1 MCSASRIP
9 SNADIAAVQHI
20 IRKVCFGAICCVQ
33 KQIHGMGFHIFQ
45 HNTAGLGH
53 KPVIGIRKSISGIMI
68 TYHIRVSD
76 DRQRSTPGA
85 VARSG
90 AQLQNLTFGDIK
102 DLNRHT
108 GYSAAVC
115 VNNFTGNSRILY
127 SQQGDIRLQLF
138 LIENRFFLRFLC
150 FLILLLF
157 LFFRLSK
164 RQIAFICDLCHFER
178 IQSCLCVLRKDV
190 DRYAAQH
197 HGKYQ
202 GHGHQS
208 VHKPAFHWCTSII
221 PKSLFAYAVLPRYS
235 HCAFSIYFPL

>member
-1 MCSASRIP
+1 
-9 SNADIAAVQHI
+9 
-20 IRKVCFGAICCVQ
+20 
-33 KQIHGMGFHIFQ
+33 MGFHIIQ
-45 HNTAGLGH
+45 HNTAGRGH

-68 TYHIRVSD
+68 TYHVRVSD
-76 DRQRSTPGA
+76 DWQGSSPRTVTS
-85 VARSG
+85 SG
-90 AQLQNLTFGDIK
+90 AKFQDLTFGDIK
-102 DLNRHT
+102 DLNRHA

-115 VNNFTGNSRILY
+115 VNNLTGNGCIFY
-127 SQQGDIRLQLF
+127 SHQGDIRFQLF
-138 LIENRFFLRFLC
+138 LIENRFFLSFFC

-190 DRYAAQH
+190 DRYTAQYH
-197 HGKYQ
+197 SKHQ
-202 GHGHQS
+202 DHGHQS